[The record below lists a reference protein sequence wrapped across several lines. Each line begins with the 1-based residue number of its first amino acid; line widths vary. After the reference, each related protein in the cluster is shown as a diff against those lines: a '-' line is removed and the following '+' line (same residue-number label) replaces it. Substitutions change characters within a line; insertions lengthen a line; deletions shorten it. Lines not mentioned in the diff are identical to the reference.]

1 MVVEVALI
9 VDVDVVRLD
18 VNFVVAD
25 VVVVTSINDLKI
37 DESHEEKQFGPLLEL
52 LWACLTDHQVPF
64 C

>member
-9 VDVDVVRLD
+9 VDVVGLD
-18 VNFVVAD
+18 VSFLVVLVL
-25 VVVVTSINDLKI
+25 VVLPSINNLKI

-52 LWACLTDHQVPF
+52 LWACLTVHQVPF